1 MDEYEQA
8 DELDKCP
15 LEDVKLQFT
24 TVKLSEIMA
33 DPSHRLNA
41 KYWIT
46 KHAAEDEADVC
57 PSCGGEPDVRNPD
70 EPCHICKYENAERIA
85 EGDR

>member
-1 MDEYEQA
+1 MKKTIIIVNKHGEPEEA
-8 DELDKCP
+8 E
-15 LEDVKLQFT
+15 
-24 TVKLSEIMA
+24 EI
-33 DPSHRLNA
+33 
-41 KYWIT
+41 
-46 KHAAEDEADVC
+46 DVC